1 MVPLPSPRDPLSGL
15 LAALLYIGP
24 DLLMPLASAL
34 AAIAG
39 VLVMFWQRV
48 VILVRLVWTKIF
60 RRHREPRA

>member
-1 MVPLPSPRDPLSGL
+1 MVPLPSPRDPFSSLISV
-15 LAALLYIGP
+15 LLYIGP

-48 VILVRLVWTKIF
+48 VLLARLVWTKIF
-60 RRHREPRA
+60 RRRREPRA